1 MSISIAI
8 VEDDESCAK
17 ATADFLQRFARESG
31 EAFDIA
37 FFKNGICLLN
47 GYRAAYDIIFMDIQM
62 PHMDGLETARRLREI
77 DTVVCLIFVTNMAQ
91 YAINGYEVSAIDY
104 LVKPVDYFNF
114 CLRLKKALK
123 IIQSRTVEYLT
134 ILQNGVHSRIAV
146 PHIYYIEVENHC
158 LKIHTGQEIFETRG
172 SLKEYDKKLQK
183 YGFVKCNH
191 CYLVNMA
198 YINSVNASF
207 AVLLN
212 GEQLQI
218 SRPKRKEFLDAL
230 TSYKAIR

>member
-8 VEDDESCAK
+8 VEDDENCANTTGEYIK
-17 ATADFLQRFARESG
+17 RFEKESG
-31 EAFDIA
+31 KAFNIT
-37 FFKNGICLLN
+37 FFKNGICFLN
-47 GYRAAYDIIFMDIQM
+47 GYTAVYDVVFMDIQM
-62 PHMDGLETARRLREI
+62 PHMDRLETARKLREI
-77 DTVVCLIFVTNMAQ
+77 DSAVCLIFITNMAQ

-146 PHIYYIEVENHC
+146 PHIYYIEVENHY
-158 LKIHTGQEIFETRG
+158 LKIHTGQGVFETRG
-172 SLKEYDKKLQK
+172 SLKDYEKRLRN

-198 YINSVNASF
+198 YISSVTANF

-212 GEQLQI
+212 GVQLQI
-218 SRPKRKEFLDAL
+218 SRPKRKEFLDEL
-230 TSYKAIR
+230 TSYKSIR